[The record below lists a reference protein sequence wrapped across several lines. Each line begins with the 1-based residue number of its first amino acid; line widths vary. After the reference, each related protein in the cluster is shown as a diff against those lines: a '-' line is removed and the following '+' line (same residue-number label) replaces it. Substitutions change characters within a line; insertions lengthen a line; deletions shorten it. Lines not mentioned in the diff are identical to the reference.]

1 MAKPK
6 TAFDKWLDTFIE
18 EKGIDV
24 NETFEINTNDNLH
37 IFDYAFVIE
46 TIKQTTKEEQ
56 KKIKAKIV
64 YLDFFNKDI
73 KHFLRHL
80 AKALI

>member
-1 MAKPK
+1 MAKTQ

-18 EKGIDV
+18 EKGIDL
-24 NETFEINTNDNLH
+24 EDTFDLDTNDNLH
-37 IFDYAFVIE
+37 IFDYGFVIE
-46 TIKQTTKEEQ
+46 MIKQTSKEEQ